1 MEGPLVQRRSEL
13 RVKVLIGAASIA
25 FAWSAVQAQKAGPA
39 DVAASLTGTWKLNRE
54 LSDTMAAPGR
64 GAQRGGGASFA
75 ISAPLLQRGGG
86 GRGGDSPATSADL
99 TPDELA
105 AQAAIRQ
112 LQGVPEVIAIK
123 ASAETVSFSDTR
135 GERTYPAN
143 GKKTTV
149 DMSGAKVNVKTSW
162 DKSTLKQEFSTPKAT
177 LIETWQVDD
186 SGHLVLKTKVESITL
201 VSKEARAV
209 FDRQ

>member
-1 MEGPLVQRRSEL
+1 MQRRSEL

-25 FAWSAVQAQKAGPA
+25 FAWSAVQAQKTGSA
-39 DVAASLTGTWKLNRE
+39 DVAANLTGTWKLNRE

-64 GAQRGGGASFA
+64 GAGRGGGASFA
-75 ISAPLLQRGGG
+75 IGAPVLQRGGG

-177 LIETWQVDD
+177 LTEVWQVDD

-201 VSKEARAV
+201 VSKEAKAV